1 MLKIIVRL
9 GDGWEHVG
17 THIFWFPFSRW
28 FAAFVLEK
36 RISFKSKPP
45 IRHAVVSD
53 MSSIWAV
60 FGQLTSEH

>member
-36 RISFKSKPP
+36 KNFIQIETTDQTRCRF
-45 IRHAVVSD
+45 RHEQYLG
-53 MSSIWAV
+53 SIWAAN
-60 FGQLTSEH
+60 Q